1 MRNLTGKKFG
11 RWNVIL
17 LAKVKQSIPIW
28 YCRCDC
34 GNEGLIRHP
43 SLVAKTSRSC
53 GCLKSD
59 LARERWKKSNPNKTN
74 GHFRNRRRSRTYISY
89 SSMRQRCLNKKATSY
104 AEYGG
109 RGIRICRQWKKCFA
123 NFLADMGRR
132 PRGKTLDRRD
142 VNGNYTPKN
151 CCWSTPVK
159 QQRNRRCSPKHRMNR
174 EEIRRSA
181 RKCVKLFF
189 GVARDVSGATTRS

>member
-1 MRNLTGKKFG
+1 M
-11 RWNVIL
+11 L
-17 LAKVKQSIPIW
+17 LAKVKNSVPIW

-34 GNEGLIRHP
+34 GNEALVRHP

-59 LARERWKKSNPNKTN
+59 LARRRWKKNNPNKTN
-74 GHFRNRRRSRTYISY
+74 GHFRNRRGSRTYISY

-109 RGIRICRQWKKCFA
+109 RGITICRRWLKGFTW
-123 NFLADMGRR
+123 FLADMGRR
-132 PRGKTLDRRD
+132 PANKTLDRKD

-151 CCWSTPVK
+151 CRWANKTV
-159 QQRNRRCSPKHRMNR
+159 QQNNRRRMSVR
-174 EEIRRSA
+174 RRLAIR
-181 RKCVKLFF
+181 
-189 GVARDVSGATTRS
+189 GVAHKVIRLHRCFKNELVAT